1 MIMFLAG
8 GDVRPRRTVYKKGCT
23 MMVYAEYSEM
33 CATVGNRLEI
43 SAGRAGR
50 QRDVHVE
57 DIEVARHTDPVI
69 AHRGLLL
76 QRCGGGVR
84 VLRKRSGGA

>member
-1 MIMFLAG
+1 
-8 GDVRPRRTVYKKGCT
+8 
-23 MMVYAEYSEM
+23 MVYAEYSEM

-43 SAGRAGR
+43 SAVAGQ
-50 QRDVHVE
+50 QRDVYVE

-69 AHRGLLL
+69 AHRSGLLL

-84 VLRKRSGGA
+84 VLKKRIGGA